1 MTYYVKTL
9 FYAIPTFMVLI
20 MVDAIAA
27 RVKGVK
33 INRSADVISSLSSGM
48 SNTIRD
54 SIKFTFAIIT
64 YSWLVERITIFKL
77 EPLWLAVVIA
87 FLVEDFSGYWV
98 HRLNHRVNVLWNR
111 HFIHHSSED
120 FNLSCALRQSISN
133 TLKFSAI
140 FMVPA
145 ALLGVPASIFAIL
158 GPLHLYM
165 QLWYHTQMIN
175 KLSFLEYIIV
185 TPSHHRVHHAINS
198 EYIDKNYSQ
207 ILIIWDKL
215 FGTFQPEMDN
225 VKPVYGTLKQAQTW
239 NPVIINFKHLWQL
252 IKDAWHAE
260 RIFDKLRIWFMPT
273 GWRPSD
279 VKEKYPV
286 QLITDPKNRIKYN
299 TENSPMLIAWSGG
312 QLLITIILMFH
323 MFMIIPNFSATMY
336 YLYAVILIINIFSF
350 TSTLDH
356 RNYALVAESL
366 KLILGFSLLHF
377 QNYNWYGLNG
387 FYVYALIFFFIMS
400 FLSTIY
406 FQYETKISSTRP
418 DLV

>member
-20 MVDAIAA
+20 MVEAIAA
-27 RVKGVK
+27 KVKGVK

-175 KLSFLEYIIV
+175 KLGFLEYIIV
-185 TPSHHRVHHAINS
+185 TPSHHRVHHAIN
-198 EYIDKNYSQ
+198 
-207 ILIIWDKL
+207 
-215 FGTFQPEMDN
+215 PEMVN

-239 NPVIINFKHLWQL
+239 NPVIINFKHIWQL

-286 QLITDPKNRIKYN
+286 QMITDPKKRIKYN
-299 TENSPMLIAWSGG
+299 TEISPMLIAWSGA

>member
-20 MVDAIAA
+20 MVEAIAA

-175 KLSFLEYIIV
+175 KLGFLEYIIV

-406 FQYETKISSTRP
+406 FQYETKISSTQP